1 VTTKIWIFSR
11 LFYAEQNRRARQESP
26 NKAQEEIAER
36 QFTEGMIMLPATRR
50 VETAW
55 KTLEQRGAPPAEL
68 LSADIYDSWMRCISF
83 GLDTLRPPSPE
94 FVSPALL
101 RQEQQRCSLV
111 RGLALAEM
119 HTLHQQIAGSN
130 FMIAFANADGLLLD
144 IISDPSFS
152 DASHAASIR
161 PGTIWKESI
170 CGTNGLGTAAH
181 LKRAIVVHGRDH
193 FFSRYNNLTCVAA
206 PIFGPDGELT
216 GILDASSD
224 CMSRQAHTQAL
235 VGMAATQIENG
246 LFREH
251 HRGHILIA
259 FHNRGEYLHTLSAG
273 LLAVDNEG
281 MILAANRAASVL
293 LHGLPASPGRRFS
306 DVFRTKF
313 STFVDEGR
321 RKERQ
326 RLEDDVGSQFV
337 STIENTR
344 QFPMIQGAA
353 RPRPPSPKEVTPQ
366 FVSVDPKMAGLVR
379 RVETAAAR
387 KMPILIRGETG
398 TGKEQ
403 LARHAHAAS
412 GRNGAFVPVNCAALP
427 DSLIEAE
434 LFGYAEGA
442 FTGAKKGGA
451 EGLFKEAD
459 GGTLFLDEI
468 GDMPV
473 TLQAVLLRFLDDWT
487 VRPVGGIKR
496 QVDVLLVSATNA
508 DLDESIAKGRFRSDL
523 LFRLNTLEVTLLPLR
538 ERSDF
543 AEIARHLIEK
553 IDPSVDLTESAID
566 RLAELNW
573 DGNIRE
579 LRNVLSRLTL
589 AGNLVDETLVDSV
602 VGHSSDER
610 PFGTASGNN
619 KLKPGLHEI
628 QRAHVLTAYAESGNN
643 ISKAAR
649 RLGVS
654 RNTIYR
660 ALRDPQG

>member
-1 VTTKIWIFSR
+1 
-11 LFYAEQNRRARQESP
+11 
-26 NKAQEEIAER
+26 
-36 QFTEGMIMLPATRR
+36 MLPANRR
-50 VETAW
+50 VDNAW
-55 KTLEQRGAPPAEL
+55 MRLEQQGTPPAEL
-68 LSADIYDSWMRCISF
+68 LSADIYDSWMRCISH
-83 GLDTLRPPSPE
+83 GLDTLRPPLPE
-94 FVSPALL
+94 FVSPAVL

-152 DASHAASIR
+152 EASNAASIR
-161 PGTIWKESI
+161 PGAVWKESI

-193 FFSRYNNLTCVAA
+193 FFSRYNNLTCIAA
-206 PIFGPDGELT
+206 PIFAPDGELA

-235 VGMAATQIENG
+235 VAMAATQIENG

-251 HRGHILIA
+251 HRGNILIA

-281 MILAANRAASVL
+281 SILAANRAAGIL
-293 LHGLPASPGRRFS
+293 LHGLPASPGRRFA

-313 STFVDEGR
+313 STYLDEGR

-344 QFPMIQGAA
+344 GFPMIQGVS
-353 RPRPPSPKEVTPQ
+353 RPRPPLPKEIAAQ
-366 FVSVDPKMAGLVR
+366 FVSADPAIAAVVR
-379 RVETAAAR
+379 RVEIAAAR

-403 LARHAHAAS
+403 LARHAHVAS
-412 GRNGAFVPVNCAALP
+412 GRTGAFVPVNCAALP

-451 EGLFKEAD
+451 GGLFKEAD

-487 VRPVGGIKR
+487 VRPVGGVKR

-508 DLDESIAKGRFRSDL
+508 NLDESIAKGRFRSDL
-523 LFRLNTLEVTLLPLR
+523 LFRLNTLEVTLSPLR

-543 AEIARHLIEK
+543 AKIARHLIEK
-553 IDPSVDLTESAID
+553 IDPSADLTESAVD

-579 LRNVLSRLTL
+579 LRNVLSRLSL
-589 AGNLVDETLVDSV
+589 AEPGHLIDETSVDNLLGPACS
-602 VGHSSDER
+602 ER
-610 PFGTASGNN
+610 RPERASGSDG
-619 KLKPGLHEI
+619 LEHGLHEI
-628 QRAHVLTAYAESGNN
+628 QRAHVLTAYAETGNN
-643 ISKAAR
+643 ISKTAR

-660 ALRDPQG
+660 ALRDRQS

>member
-1 VTTKIWIFSR
+1 
-11 LFYAEQNRRARQESP
+11 
-26 NKAQEEIAER
+26 
-36 QFTEGMIMLPATRR
+36 MLPATRR
-50 VETAW
+50 VESAW
-55 KTLEQRGAPPAEL
+55 LTLEQRGAPPAEL

-94 FVSPALL
+94 VVSPAIL

-144 IISDPSFS
+144 TISDSSFS
-152 DASHAASIR
+152 DASNAASIR
-161 PGTIWKESI
+161 PGTVWTERI

-206 PIFGPDGELT
+206 PIFAPDGELT

-235 VGMAATQIENG
+235 VAMAATQIENG

-251 HRGHILIA
+251 HRGNILIA

-281 MILAANRAASVL
+281 RILAANRAAGIL
-293 LHGLPASPGRRFS
+293 LHGLPASPGRRFA

-326 RLEDDVGSQFV
+326 RLEDEVGSQFIA
-337 STIENTR
+337 TIENTR
-344 QFPMIQGAA
+344 QFAMVRGGSA
-353 RPRPPSPKEVTPQ
+353 PPPPPKQIATQ
-366 FVSVDPKMAGLVR
+366 FVSADPAIAGIVR
-379 RVETAAAR
+379 RVEGAATR

-412 GRNGAFVPVNCAALP
+412 RRSGEFVAVNCAALP
-427 DSLIEAE
+427 ESLIEAE
-434 LFGYAEGA
+434 LFGYSEGA
-442 FTGAKKGGA
+442 FTGAKKGGSA
-451 EGLFKEAD
+451 GFFKEAD

-473 TLQAVLLRFLDDWT
+473 ALQAVLLRFLDDWT

-508 DLDESIAKGRFRSDL
+508 NLDESIAKGRFRSDL
-523 LFRLNTLEVTLLPLR
+523 LFRLNTLEVTLPPLH

-543 AEIARHLIEK
+543 ADIARHLMRK
-553 IDPSVDLTESAID
+553 IDPSADFTESAID
-566 RLAELNW
+566 RLAELEW

-579 LRNVLSRLTL
+579 LRNVLSRLSL
-589 AGNLVDETLVDSV
+589 GGPGSLIDETAVEAV
-602 VGHSSDER
+602 VGHSCSER
-610 PFGTASGNN
+610 LPREGSSSHG
-619 KLKPGLHEI
+619 LRIDLHEI
-628 QRAHVLTAYAESGNN
+628 QRAHVLTAYAETGNN
-643 ISKAAR
+643 ISKTAR

-660 ALRDPQG
+660 TLRDKQS

>member
-1 VTTKIWIFSR
+1 
-11 LFYAEQNRRARQESP
+11 
-26 NKAQEEIAER
+26 
-36 QFTEGMIMLPATRR
+36 MLPTRR
-50 VETAW
+50 VENAW

-94 FVSPALL
+94 FVSPAVL

-224 CMSRQAHTQAL
+224 CMSRQAHTRAL

-281 MILAANRAASVL
+281 LILAANRAASVL

-313 STFVDEGR
+313 GTFVDEGR

-344 QFPMIQGAA
+344 QFPMIQGAS
-353 RPRPPSPKEVTPQ
+353 RPRPPSPKEVKPQ
-366 FVSVDPKMAGLVR
+366 FISIDPKMAGLVR

-523 LFRLNTLEVTLLPLR
+523 LFRLNTLEVTLSPLR

-589 AGNLVDETLVDSV
+589 AERGNLIDETLVDSV
-602 VGHSSDER
+602 VGHFSDER
-610 PFGTASGNN
+610 LFGTAAGNN

-660 ALRDPQG
+660 ALRDAQG

>member
-1 VTTKIWIFSR
+1 
-11 LFYAEQNRRARQESP
+11 
-26 NKAQEEIAER
+26 
-36 QFTEGMIMLPATRR
+36 MLPTSRR
-50 VETAW
+50 VENAW
-55 KTLEQRGAPPAEL
+55 MTLEQRGTPPAEF

-83 GLDTLRPPSPE
+83 GLDTLRPPTPE
-94 FVSPALL
+94 FVSPAIL

-152 DASHAASIR
+152 DASNAASIR
-161 PGTIWKESI
+161 PGTVWTEHI

-206 PIFGPDGELT
+206 PIFAPDGELA

-235 VGMAATQIENG
+235 VAMAATQIENG

-251 HRGHILIA
+251 HRGNILIA

-281 MILAANRAASVL
+281 RILAANRAAGIL
-293 LHGLPASPGRRFS
+293 LHGLPASPGRRFA

-326 RLEDDVGSQFV
+326 RLEDEVGSQFIA
-337 STIENTR
+337 TIENTR
-344 QFPMIQGAA
+344 QFAMVRGGPT
-353 RPRPPSPKEVTPQ
+353 PPPPPKAIATQ
-366 FVSVDPKMAGLVR
+366 FVSADPAIAGIVR
-379 RVETAAAR
+379 RVESAATR

-412 GRNGAFVPVNCAALP
+412 RRSGEFVAVNCAALP
-427 DSLIEAE
+427 ESLIEAE
-434 LFGYAEGA
+434 LFGYSEGA
-442 FTGAKKGGA
+442 FTGAKKGGSA
-451 EGLFKEAD
+451 GFFREAD

-473 TLQAVLLRFLDDWT
+473 ALQAVLLRFLDDWT
-487 VRPVGGIKR
+487 VRPVGGAKH

-508 DLDESIAKGRFRSDL
+508 NLDESIAKGRFRSDL
-523 LFRLNTLEVTLLPLR
+523 LFRLNTLEVTLPSLNAR
-538 ERSDF
+538 ADF
-543 AEIARHLIEK
+543 ADIARHLMRK
-553 IDPSVDLTESAID
+553 IDPSADFTESAID
-566 RLAELNW
+566 RLAELEW
-573 DGNIRE
+573 EGNIRE
-579 LRNVLSRLTL
+579 LRNVLSRLSL
-589 AGNLVDETLVDSV
+589 GGPGSLIDEAAVEAI
-602 VGHSSDER
+602 VGPSCSER
-610 PFGTASGNN
+610 LPREGSNSHGLRND
-619 KLKPGLHEI
+619 LHEI
-628 QRAHVLTAYAESGNN
+628 QRAHVLTAYAETGNN
-643 ISKAAR
+643 ISKTAR

-660 ALRDPQG
+660 TLRDRQS